1 MINMFGILELDDNG
15 RRLAAAVA
23 VKVNIFWGRRGR
35 GRGAGRNNHTKVS
48 RAGVATGQ
56 LIS

>member
-35 GRGAGRNNHTKVS
+35 GRGAGRNNHIKVS

-56 LIS
+56 LI